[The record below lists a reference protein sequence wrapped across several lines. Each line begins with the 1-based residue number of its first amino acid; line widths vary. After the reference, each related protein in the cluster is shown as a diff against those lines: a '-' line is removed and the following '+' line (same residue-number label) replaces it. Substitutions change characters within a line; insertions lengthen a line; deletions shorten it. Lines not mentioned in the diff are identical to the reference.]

1 MLRNL
6 KIVMLRTV
14 DRKFISRNNSSETPK
29 YVTNNVRPIESTID
43 SKEIEFFGKL
53 NNKWWDPNGHLAL
66 LHIMNPIRIQFIR
79 DGLANTGII
88 KDDTNLPLKGTKII
102 DIGCGGGI
110 FSEPLAR
117 IGAEVTGIDNS
128 LELIDVAKEHAL
140 LDSSLSGR
148 LNYLQTTIEEFEK
161 ENTEK
166 YDAVVA
172 SEILEHVSN
181 QQLFLK
187 SCSSVI
193 KPGGSLF
200 ITTINKTLLSWLGA
214 IIAGEYILKYVPIG
228 THDWNKFISPEEVQ
242 RFLETCGLK
251 TKLIHGIIF
260 NPMKNEWSW
269 SSNTS
274 INYGLHAI
282 KQ

>member
-1 MLRNL
+1 MKSL
-6 KIVMLRTV
+6 KIVMLRNMGG
-14 DRKFISRNNSSETPK
+14 KFILRNNSSETPK
-29 YVTNNVRPIESTID
+29 YVTNSIRPIGSSVD

-66 LHIMNPIRIQFIR
+66 LHIMNHIRVQFVR

-88 KDDTNLPLKGTKII
+88 KDDTNLPLEGTKIV

-128 LELIDVAKEHAL
+128 LELIDVAKEHAS
-140 LDSSLSGR
+140 LDSTLSGK
-148 LNYLQTTIEEFEK
+148 LNYIQTTIEEFEK
-161 ENTEK
+161 ENIEK
-166 YDAVVA
+166 YDAVIA
-172 SEILEHVSN
+172 SEVLEHVADPR
-181 QQLFLK
+181 LFLK
-187 SCSSVI
+187 SCSSII

-200 ITTINKTLLSWLGA
+200 ITTINKTLPSWLGA
-214 IIAGEYILKYVPIG
+214 IIAAEYILKLVPIG
-228 THDWNKFISPEEVQ
+228 THDWDKFISPEEVQ
-242 RFLETCGLK
+242 RSLEICGLK
-251 TKLIHGIIF
+251 TKLIHGMIF
-260 NPMKNEWSW
+260 NPIKYEWSW

-274 INYGLHAI
+274 INYALHAI